1 MPESLWRYWIRMRIF
16 KYLIYITY
24 VDLELKPATDRP
36 NLAISFFCHIWIVH
50 RSINANSKANIECR
64 IHDFPNSY
72 THTHQ
77 QYIAKTQMIPQK
89 KNWQRNLFL
98 LRAHFLRFTTRKKR
112 ERIMICCFGKTKV
125 MAENGNNQIPIAL
138 FSASRI
144 YVRHS
149 TA

>member
-1 MPESLWRYWIRMRIF
+1 MLESLWRYWIRMRIF

-89 KNWQRNLFL
+89 KIGKEIYFFYALISFDSRPEKKEKELWFAVSAKQKWWQ
-98 LRAHFLRFTTRKKR
+98 K
-112 ERIMICCFGKTKV
+112 
-125 MAENGNNQIPIAL
+125 MAIIKSQ
-138 FSASRI
+138 
-144 YVRHS
+144 
-149 TA
+149 

>member
-36 NLAISFFCHIWIVH
+36 NLAISFFCHIWIMH
-50 RSINANSKANIECR
+50 RSINANGKANIECR

-89 KNWQRNLFL
+89 IGKEIYFFYALISFDSRPEK
-98 LRAHFLRFTTRKKR
+98 KKR
-112 ERIMICCFGKTKV
+112 K
-125 MAENGNNQIPIAL
+125 NYDLL
-138 FSASRI
+138 FRQNKSDGRKWQ
-144 YVRHS
+144 
-149 TA
+149 